1 MSSLIWGLGM
11 VRNRKAAFSVPV
23 QGDLAAGGFTE
34 LHTDL
39 PSA

>member
-1 MSSLIWGLGM
+1 MSALIWGLGM
-11 VRNRKAAFSVPV
+11 IRNRKAAFSVPV
-23 QGDLAAGGFTE
+23 QGDLAAGGFTK